1 MAENEI
7 LYISG
12 ARRWRA
18 TRRALTAGDDIDS
31 VADCFVDDLI
41 RGLRN
46 SLVVSL
52 RKGATLL
59 ALLRAADVGR
69 EALSAVVAN
78 FQDKQLARIVQRAIA
93 ERGSHDGDGIARY
106 VGQIIRDAV
115 LERALVYAGRC
126 DNYKTPQA
134 RDALAQRLSARL
146 KLCEP
151 ELTSLLQSSARG
163 EAVRRAAR
171 LRATSQRR
179 PASAVVST
187 SLLGRTGGQAD
198 VTRRR

>member
-18 TRRALTAGDDIDS
+18 TRRALASGDAIES
-31 VADCFVDDLI
+31 VADCFADDLL
-41 RGLRN
+41 RGVRN
-46 SLVVSL
+46 SLMVSL
-52 RKGATLL
+52 RKGAPLL

-93 ERGSHDGDGIARY
+93 VRGAHDSDGVARN
-106 VGQIIRDAV
+106 VCQIIMDGV
-115 LERALVYAGRC
+115 LEKALLYAGRC
-126 DNYKTPQA
+126 ENYKTQRA
-134 RDALAQRLSARL
+134 RDTLEQRLSARL
-146 KLCEP
+146 K
-151 ELTSLLQSSARG
+151 LTSLLQSSARG
-163 EAVRRAAR
+163 DAVRRAAR
-171 LRATSQRR
+171 LRAAAQRQ

-187 SLLGRTGGQAD
+187 SLLGRAGGRAD